1 MAERARFAL
10 AAALGALCL
19 WACADEARKRESEL
33 TQLLEWLPGS
43 YESSGQGAAGPGSQV
58 LRGPQRIA
66 LVIVRV
72 YTPRLGRHVLY
83 AQESAADDPRR
94 VMSERL
100 FAFGVDEKRGIVE
113 NVYTFAEPLRWRNG
127 HEHPELFTSV
137 VAEDVRTVPGCDLV
151 WTKAGEQFS
160 AVQDPKQCHDAAAA
174 AGEAPAAELTADT
187 LLLGGYR
194 FRKAR

>member
-10 AAALGALCL
+10 AAALGALSL

-43 YESSGQGAAGPGSQV
+43 YESSGQGAVGPGSQV

-94 VMSERL
+94 VMSERM
-100 FAFGVDEKRGIVE
+100 FSFRVDEKRGIVE
-113 NVYTFAEPLRWRNG
+113 TVYTFAEPLRWRNG
-127 HEHPELFTSV
+127 HEHPELFTGV
-137 VAEDVRTVPGCDLV
+137 VAEDVRGVPGCDLV
-151 WTKAGEQFS
+151 WTKTGEQFS
-160 AVQDPKQCHDAAAA
+160 AVQDPKQCPAAAA
-174 AGEAPAAELTADT
+174 AGEAPAAELTADS
-187 LLLGGYR
+187 LLLAGYR
-194 FRKAR
+194 FGKMR